1 MENPNISPMFNEA
14 IITSTYLYF
23 TSFLKK
29 KFSETFM
36 TYNLLV
42 CVCCVSSDKVYIY
55 SYTFQFCKTEVS
67 DEKAWREKEE
77 KVLEDQYSKQ

>member
-1 MENPNISPMFNEA
+1 
-14 IITSTYLYF
+14 
-23 TSFLKK
+23 
-29 KFSETFM
+29 M
-36 TYNLLV
+36 TYNLLA

-55 SYTFQFCKTEVS
+55 SYMFQFCKTEVS